1 MNITT
6 VQQQQLQDEQDERR
20 DPYMRLVYA
29 IGIVLTAFGWAIPGQ
44 VNWTIVGV
52 ALVMFYWIY

>member
-1 MNITT
+1 MDLTT
-6 VQQQQLQDEQDERR
+6 VSQQQGQNDCERQ

-29 IGIVLTAFGWAIPGQ
+29 IGIILTAFGWVIPGD

-52 ALVMFYWIY
+52 ALVAFYWIY

>member
-1 MNITT
+1 MNITA
-6 VQQQQLQDEQDERR
+6 VRQQQPEDERCER
-20 DPYMRLVYA
+20 DDPYMRLVYA

-52 ALVMFYWIY
+52 ALVAFYWIY